1 MVKELVKRWISGTPF
16 EKRARSI
23 HRRLRRTAPTLSDM
37 NALCDAQTTAVM
49 ERVLDRRSNC
59 IDVGCH
65 EGVILDVILGMA
77 PEGIHYAFEPLPN
90 FYSALVQ
97 KFADMKNVHLVEAAL
112 SDAAGTA
119 SFQHVITNPAYSGLL
134 KRRYNR
140 PHEDVVEIQVN
151 LRKLDDILPRG
162 YDLHFMKIDV
172 EGAELQVLRGAM
184 DVLRR
189 CRPHVVFEHG
199 LGAADCYGTRPEH
212 MFDLFA
218 NCGLR
223 VSLMGDWLASN
234 ARKTLSREAF
244 ADEFDMGRSC
254 YFIAHI

>member
-1 MVKELVKRWISGTPF
+1 
-16 EKRARSI
+16 
-23 HRRLRRTAPTLSDM
+23 
-37 NALCDAQTTAVM
+37 
-49 ERVLDRRSNC
+49 
-59 IDVGCH
+59 
-65 EGVILDVILGMA
+65 
-77 PEGIHYAFEPLPN
+77 
-90 FYSALVQ
+90 
-97 KFADMKNVHLVEAAL
+97 MKNVHLVEAAL

-134 KRRYNR
+134 KRRFDR

-212 MFDLFA
+212 VFDLFA

-223 VSLMGDWLASN
+223 VSLMGDWLGSN
-234 ARKTLSREAF
+234 ARKTLSRVAF
-244 ADEFDMGRSC
+244 ADEFDSARNC